1 MGSPLSKYFRAVRLA
16 VANIVNSP
24 ELYFHRPG
32 RDFSRRRLLPAERT
46 VWLVLSLLRQ
56 SLSVEIGH
64 FFQRL
69 DAVEDMPTK
78 SALVQARQKIKC
90 QFFEHLFHRV
100 SGLFYACFEP
110 LRWRSFRLWAA
121 DGSGFRLP
129 DTDELGEEFGWHLN
143 QHWAVASARVVAHFD
158 VLNQVIAN
166 AFFHTRCESESFIAT
181 WHIHT
186 VPSDVLMV
194 YDRGYPAQAV
204 PWLHRYFGSNCLVRL
219 SLTHSRV
226 VKEFVA
232 SKKGQAIVREHLNHR
247 SKRMLR
253 ALGIPFSPGETV
265 EYRLVRHV
273 LPTGEVEVLLTTLTD
288 HKKYPARDF
297 GPLYNKRWGVETC
310 FFALKSLLQ
319 LARFSALTAGN
330 AWQDIYAT
338 LIEYNLLSAVH
349 HSMRAEVGQVSS
361 RRKVPAQPNRNVGI
375 GIFKSFVVRLFLR
388 PRENLDAETAK
399 LKRHLLKC
407 LEPVKVNNR
416 PRTPKMMRLGERHN
430 WEFNYRHAL

>member
-1 MGSPLSKYFRAVRLA
+1 MGPPLSKFFRAVRLS

-24 ELYFHRPG
+24 ERYFRRPG
-32 RDFSRRRLLPAERT
+32 CDFSRQRLLPAERT

-69 DAVEDMPTK
+69 DAPEEMPTK
-78 SALVQARQKIKC
+78 SALVQARGKIKH
-90 QFFEHLFHRV
+90 QFFEDLFHEVAR
-100 SGLFYACFEP
+100 LFYSCFEP
-110 LRWRSFRLWAA
+110 LRWRSFRLWAT

-143 QHWAVASARVVAHFD
+143 QHWAVASARIVVHFD
-158 VLNQVIAN
+158 VLNQIIAN
-166 AFFHTRCESESFIAT
+166 AFFHTRYEAEAFIAT
-181 WHIHT
+181 WHIHA
-186 VPSDVLMV
+186 VPADVLMI
-194 YDRGYPAQAV
+194 YDRGYPAQV
-204 PWLHRYFGSNCLVRL
+204 IPWLHRYFGSHCLVRL
-219 SLTHSRV
+219 SLTHSSI
-226 VKEFVA
+226 VKDFVA
-232 SKKGQAIVREHLNHR
+232 SKRRQLFVCERLNHR

-253 ALGIPFSPGETV
+253 AMGITFGRMETV
-265 EYRLVRHV
+265 NYRLLRYV

-310 FFALKSLLQ
+310 FFSLKSLLQ
-319 LARFSALTAGN
+319 LARFSAVTVNN

-338 LIEYNLLSAVH
+338 LIGYNLLSAVH
-349 HSMRAEVGQVSS
+349 HSMRAEVEQVSS

-375 GIFKSFVVRLFLR
+375 GIFKSFIVRLFLR